1 MSLQCGQKHRTY
13 RTMFRHLFIAIII
26 IIIVVVVVVVV
37 VVIIIVIDRV
47 SHCPAWPQ
55 THYIGEDDL

>member
-1 MSLQCGQKHRTY
+1 
-13 RTMFRHLFIAIII
+13 MFRHLFIAIII